1 MGLDMYLYKNSSK
14 YRMKDGSLAEGMENV
29 EFDRFGCTNRV
40 TIVSNVMYWRKA
52 NAIHDWFVQNVQS
65 GVDDCNEYDVSK
77 EDIRKLIGC
86 CQDVLNLV
94 DGMELTVPKENEE
107 NFRKWTEKLT
117 PKAKKLYGKKS
128 IKLDAKK
135 LSTFKGLTSYH
146 VVPDAIAGK
155 MSAIL
160 PTREGFFFGGTGYD
174 GMYLDDIVTTI
185 KGLKRVLADKELDK
199 GGCWLTYR
207 ASW

>member
-14 YRMKDGSLAEGMENV
+14 YRMKDGSLAEGRENV
-29 EFDRFGCTNRV
+29 DFDRFGCTNRV

-52 NAIHDWFVQNVQS
+52 NAIHEWFVQNVQN
-65 GVDDCNEYDVSK
+65 GEDDCNEYDVSE

-94 DGMELTVPKENEE
+94 DGMELTVPKENEKD
-107 NFRKWTEKLT
+107 FREWTETLT

-146 VVPDAIAGK
+146 VVPEDIAGK
-155 MSAIL
+155 MAEIL
-160 PTREGFFFGGTGYD
+160 PTQDGCFFGGTAYD
-174 GMYLDDIVTTI
+174 GIYLDDIVTTI

-199 GGCWLTYR
+199 SGCWLTYR

>member
-14 YRMKDGSLAEGMENV
+14 YRMKDGSLVEGMENV
-29 EFDRFGCTNRV
+29 NFDRFGCTNRV
-40 TIVSNVMYWRKA
+40 TIVSNVMHWRKA
-52 NAIHDWFVQNVQS
+52 NSIHGWFVENVQN
-65 GVDDCNEYDVSK
+65 GKDDCNEYDVSK
-77 EDIRKLIGC
+77 EDIRKLIGY

-94 DGMELTVPKENEE
+94 DGMKLTVPKEHEKD
-107 NFRKWTEKLT
+107 FLKWTETLT
-117 PKAKKLYGKKS
+117 PKQKELYGKKS

-146 VVPDAIAGK
+146 VVPADIACK
-155 MSAIL
+155 MAAIL
-160 PTREGFFFGGTGYD
+160 PTRDGFFFGGTGYN

-207 ASW
+207 AS